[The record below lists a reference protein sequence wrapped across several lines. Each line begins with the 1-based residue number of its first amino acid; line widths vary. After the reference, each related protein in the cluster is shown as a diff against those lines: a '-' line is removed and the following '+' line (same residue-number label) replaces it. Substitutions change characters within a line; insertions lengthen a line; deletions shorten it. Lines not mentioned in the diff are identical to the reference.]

1 VGLKGSK
8 NKPLVLEG
16 KAAVVTGAGA
26 GIGRAIAIEFAREGA
41 SILAADVDIEA
52 ALETANLVEAAGG
65 RARSMQADVSA
76 PDQVEAMVDMALS
89 EMNGLDI
96 LVNNA
101 GVSHPAQSIL
111 DLDLDHLDRVFAVDF
126 KGVYLCSR
134 AGGKAMLAKGGGV
147 ILNISSIAGLTPL
160 PLPVYGPMKSAVNM
174 LTRILARDWAEC
186 GIRVNAIAPGYV
198 LTPLIQGLI
207 DKGLRNPGLIIE
219 RTPMKTML
227 SPGDIA
233 AAALFLASD
242 ASRHI
247 TGAVLPADAGWIS
260 DGGWSAYPTVVRRK
274 KETK

>member
-1 VGLKGSK
+1 MKSAQ
-8 NKPLVLEG
+8 NKTLALEG

-26 GIGRAIAIEFAREGA
+26 GIGRAIAIAFAGEGA
-41 SILAADVDIEA
+41 VILAADVNIEA
-52 ALETANLVEAAGG
+52 ARETVNLVEAAGG
-65 RARSMQADVSA
+65 RARSVQTDVSV

-111 DLDLDHLDRVFAVDF
+111 DLDLDLLDRVFAVDF

-134 AGGKAMLAKGGGV
+134 AGGKAMLAKGGV

-227 SPGDIA
+227 SPEDIA

-242 ASRHI
+242 AAKHI
-247 TGAVLPADAGWIS
+247 TGAVLPVDAGWTA
-260 DGGWSAYPTVVRRK
+260 DGGWSAYPTAVRRK
-274 KETK
+274 RGVK